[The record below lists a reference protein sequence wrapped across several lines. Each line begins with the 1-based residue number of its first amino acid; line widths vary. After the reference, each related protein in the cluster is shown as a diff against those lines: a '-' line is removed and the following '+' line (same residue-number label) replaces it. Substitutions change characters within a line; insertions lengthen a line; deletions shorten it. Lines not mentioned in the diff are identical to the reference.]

1 MLKILKETIDS
12 KVIINP
18 RYKVV
23 FIKDRDLCYC
33 LNIRIFL
40 DRNLRPLSKVETE
53 TVIDW
58 HVETCGREIKFFSQ
72 SYTGNDIIPMSFET
86 KKLYFKSSSFKNLY
100 MVDDPIETV

>member
-53 TVIDW
+53 TVID
-58 HVETCGREIKFFSQ
+58 
-72 SYTGNDIIPMSFET
+72 
-86 KKLYFKSSSFKNLY
+86 
-100 MVDDPIETV
+100 